1 MDIVV
6 ARRAFG
12 VSALALMLV
21 GKHAL
26 AQPAPQRVRVRGTIE
41 TADGTTLTVKTR
53 QGDVVTLKL
62 PENVG
67 VVATM
72 KRSLADIKA
81 NDFVGVAAMP
91 QGEGKPQRA
100 LEVLI
105 FPEPMRG
112 TGEGHYPWD
121 LMPESTMTN
130 ATVAE
135 TVTRT
140 EGQTLTLRH
149 KSGEQAIV
157 VPADA
162 PVVTFAPSDKSA
174 LKPGTAIFVAG
185 AIRNEDGS
193 LSAPRVTVAGDV
205 PPPM

>member
-1 MDIVV
+1 MDAMI
-6 ARRAFG
+6 ARRALC
-12 VSALALMLV
+12 SAALALLAM
-21 GKHAL
+21 GTATL
-26 AQPAPQRVRVRGTIE
+26 AQPPSQRVRVRGTIE
-41 TADGTTLTVKTR
+41 TVDGTTLTVRTR
-53 QGDVVTLKL
+53 SGDTVTLRL

-72 KRSLADIKA
+72 KRTLADIKA
-81 NDFVGVAAMP
+81 NDFVGVAALP

-105 FPEPMRG
+105 FPEAMRG
-112 TGEGHYPWD
+112 AGEGYYPWD

-135 TVTRT
+135 TVAKID
-140 EGQTLTLRH
+140 GPILTL
-149 KSGEQAIV
+149 KYKGGEQSIV
-157 VPADA
+157 VP
-162 PVVTFAPSDKSA
+162 PETPIVTFAPSDKSA
-174 LKPGTAIFVAG
+174 FKPGTPIFVVA
-185 AIRNEDGS
+185 AMKAEDGS